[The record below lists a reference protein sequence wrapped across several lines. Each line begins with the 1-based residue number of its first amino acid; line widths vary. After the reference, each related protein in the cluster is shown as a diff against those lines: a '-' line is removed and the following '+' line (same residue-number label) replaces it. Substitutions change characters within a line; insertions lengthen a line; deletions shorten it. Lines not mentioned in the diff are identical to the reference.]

1 MQALHRCKFDDRR
14 TLEATLAQR
23 SVPEEARHVS
33 GWIRRTHCM
42 YSILPGMC
50 QTTGACVRD
59 SAWTA
64 TAHGRAVAG
73 TRPVCGVA
81 NVGRVHRVLPSKTLG
96 ENVSIC
102 LLLLLA
108 R

>member
-1 MQALHRCKFDDRR
+1 MTVEPRR
-14 TLEATLAQR
+14 QR
-23 SVPEEARHVS
+23 SITEEARHVPA
-33 GWIRRTHCM
+33 GPTEAWHV
-42 YSILPGMC
+42 PGMC